1 VEQRIRETTA
11 AHSPTESLIVRR
23 ARPEELSAAG
33 AVVAQAYLVD
43 GHDEESYLPV
53 LADAASRAED
63 GEVLVAVDGAGEVLG
78 SVTFA
83 APPSPLAELSRDDEA
98 EFRMLGVSPAARG
111 RGVGT
116 ALVQACLVRAREL
129 GRAGIVIS
137 TEPDMNAAHRI
148 YERFGFVRDPERD
161 WRPLPDVPLL
171 AYQLRF

>member
-1 VEQRIRETTA
+1 VEQIRETTA
-11 AHSPTESLIVRR
+11 VNSPAGPLTVRR
-23 ARPEELSAAG
+23 AHPEELAAAG
-33 AVVAQAYLVD
+33 AVVAQAYLLD

-63 GEVLVAVDGAGEVLG
+63 GEVLVALDGAGQVLG

-98 EFRMLGVSPAARG
+98 EFRMLGVSPTARG

-116 ALVQACLVRAREL
+116 ALVQACVDRAKAL
-129 GRAGIVIS
+129 GKAGIVIC
-137 TEPDMNAAHRI
+137 TEPEMRSAHRI

-161 WRPLPDVPLL
+161 WRPLPDLPLL